1 MTAPDKIRV
10 VQCEFVQQGPIALTS
25 MPREFQQVPKLSL
38 PLRSDANNMPTVE
51 LLEGPSTSNAHPTL
65 TSSTCDVDLLCMPPH
80 PNPPPTL
87 KKSTDVDLLSMA
99 HPDTSADTSTLGVD
113 TSFELGCFLK
123 STGLNEQQAAECE
136 VKLTKAWVDM
146 ALLSDLS
153 ESDLR
158 NTVGLPLGASMRIS
172 KELAARK
179 WQKSALWQ
187 LATAFGQVVK
197 AFWVRSF
204 GLGK

>member
-1 MTAPDKIRV
+1 MW
-10 VQCEFVQQGPIALTS
+10 
-25 MPREFQQVPKLSL
+25 
-38 PLRSDANNMPTVE
+38 N
-51 LLEGPSTSNAHPTL
+51 
-65 TSSTCDVDLLCMPPH
+65 
-80 PNPPPTL
+80 
-87 KKSTDVDLLSMA
+87 
-99 HPDTSADTSTLGVD
+99 

-153 ESDLR
+153 ESDLT

-187 LATAFGQVVK
+187 LVVLATAFGQVVK
-197 AFWVRSF
+197 AFWVRGF